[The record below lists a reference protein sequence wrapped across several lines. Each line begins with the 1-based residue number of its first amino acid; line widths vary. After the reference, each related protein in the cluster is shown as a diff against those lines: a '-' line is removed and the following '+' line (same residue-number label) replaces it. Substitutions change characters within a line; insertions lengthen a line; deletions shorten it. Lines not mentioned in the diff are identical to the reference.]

1 MEEEIFMLRTRP
13 VSGPMFMPNTKFIM
27 IAIAILVILCILY
40 IPVMVKLNKKG
51 VTITR
56 QLSYLALFSSVY
68 LIAFATILFVPIV
81 NLFTPLTFKLGSYLN
96 LIPFGWLREPDVK
109 RQIIDEVIPNMVLFF
124 PLGIFI
130 PVVFRE
136 MRKISKVF
144 LVVFFISFSIEVFQ
158 YFLGRSADVDDI
170 IKNTIGGI
178 VGYGFFIVFNR
189 LFYCKIWWNKFNGN
203 YVC

>member
-1 MEEEIFMLRTRP
+1 MEGEIFMLRTRP
-13 VSGPMFMPNTKFIM
+13 ISGPMFMPNTKFIM
-27 IAIAILVILCILY
+27 IAIAILVIFCILY
-40 IPVMVKLNKKG
+40 IPVMVRLKKKG

-56 QLSYLALFSSVY
+56 QLSYLALFSSIY

-109 RQIIDEVIPNMVLFF
+109 RQIIDEVIPNIVLFF
-124 PLGIFI
+124 PLGISI

-136 MRKISKVF
+136 IRKISKIS
-144 LVVFFISFSIEVFQ
+144 LVVFLISFSIEVFQ

-170 IKNTIGGI
+170 IKNTLGGI
-178 VGYGFFIVFNR
+178 IGYGFFKVFNR
-189 LFYCKIWWNKFNGN
+189 LFNCKVWWNKFNGN
-203 YVC
+203 YIC